1 MNLNSLITGP
11 ARAGLSLGRWVFKT
25 ALDRTTEAADAIQR
39 RFAGGDSEADDG
51 EVTVAR
57 KVAQPPRRASAPE
70 QPTGDAAITRKVE
83 TELFREGFA
92 PKGKITVTT
101 AEAVVVLRGQV
112 DTSERS
118 GEIEAKAAAVPDVK
132 GVENLLRV
140 ESAPTAAEAEGWTSR
155 RFSADE
161 TTATGEPTPRELAE
175 RGEGRQPAPLGAD
188 QGAGD
193 SPAAPFPTAGN
204 GNGTP
209 GEETSS

>member
-11 ARAGLSLGRWVFKT
+11 ARAGLSIGRWAFK
-25 ALDRTTEAADAIQR
+25 AVLGRTTEAVDAVQR
-39 RFAGGDSEADDG
+39 RFGGSDSETGDG

-70 QPTGDAAITRKVE
+70 PPTGDAAITRKVE

-101 AEAVVVLRGQV
+101 AEAVVVLRGEV
-112 DTSERS
+112 DTSARS
-118 GEIEAKAAAVPDVK
+118 GEIEAKAAAVPEVK
-132 GVENLLRV
+132 GVENRLRV
-140 ESAPTAAEAEGWTSR
+140 ESAPTATEAEGWTSR
-155 RFSADE
+155 RFPAGE
-161 TTATGEPTPRELAE
+161 TTAT
-175 RGEGRQPAPLGAD
+175 
-188 QGAGD
+188 GAGD

-204 GNGTP
+204 GNGLSNGGA